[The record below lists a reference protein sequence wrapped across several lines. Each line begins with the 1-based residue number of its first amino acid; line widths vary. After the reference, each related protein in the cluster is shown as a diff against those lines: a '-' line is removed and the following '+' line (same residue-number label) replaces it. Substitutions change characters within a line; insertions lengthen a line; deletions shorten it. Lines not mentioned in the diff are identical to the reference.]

1 MQAAV
6 AQKFRLFEPRNRPE
20 DPLLLRHLEPG
31 LEADEVPHLA
41 RPVLLPQLHHGVG
54 LSSLTPGASP
64 GIPEPD
70 GLHGTEAQRVA
81 PPLRQ
86 LLDREAAFE
95 VLGGRAIELVV
106 GAVLL
111 GAAERGHERVVLRGR
126 ERRVP
131 VVVAAAFS
139 VARRAE
145 QPVVVERVVR
155 DDGGDRVEE
164 RERARVEPPRDRPGE
179 RLRGERPRG
188 DDARRRQRGRLFPRD
203 RDLGMGAHPP
213 LHVVGEGDAVHGE
226 RGAARHARGVRRL
239 EHQAPEA
246 PHLGL
251 EQAVRAGELHRLE
264 GIAADELGE
273 AIGLMRRRHADRA
286 HLAQRDRDAAL
297 GQRPGGLAAG
307 EPASDD
313 HGRQVAT
320 CSAGAA
326 SSTITSCPHF
336 RHFRVTP
343 VTPAAPVA
351 PVALDCFSS
360 IPTKPQLGQAI
371 ATGRFH
377 TE

>member
-1 MQAAV
+1 MDAAV
-6 AQKFRLFEPRNRPE
+6 AQELRP
-20 DPLLLRHLEPG
+20 LEPG
-31 LEADEVPHLA
+31 NEPQHALLLGDLQARLEAHEVPHLA
-41 RPVLLPQLHHGVG
+41 RPVLLPQLHHRVR
-54 LSSLTPGASP
+54 LPPRARVDQA
-64 GIPEPD
+64 D

-111 GAAERGHERVVLRGR
+111 GTVERGHERVVLRRR

-155 DDGGDRVEE
+155 DDGGNRVEE
-164 RERARVEPPRDRPGE
+164 RERGRVEPAGDRPGE
-179 RLRGERPRG
+179 RLRRERPRG
-188 DDARRRQRGRLFPRD
+188 DDARRRQRSRLVPRE
-203 RDLGMGAHPP
+203 RDLGVCGHAP
-213 LHVVGEGDAVHGE
+213 LHVVGEGDAIHGE

-239 EHQAPEA
+239 EHQAPEP

-273 AIGLMRRRHADRA
+273 AISLMRRRHADRA
-286 HLAQRDRDAAL
+286 HLAERDRHAAL
-297 GQRPGGLAAG
+297 GQRPGGLAARQ
-307 EPASDD
+307 PAPHDRR
-313 HGRQVAT
+313 RQAADVSPGPPSAT
-320 CSAGAA
+320 V
-326 SSTITSCPHF
+326 TSCPHF

-343 VTPAAPVA
+343 VT